1 MPRPLQSLPSPAAGV
16 ETAQVAVPLSH
27 LRPNTSQCRQRFSY
41 WPLEASFTLRARD
54 LPVSLSSSATRDPA
68 SSTRAPPKTAFD
80 AELSSQAKSLCAAR
94 ARSWMQDSDTPVCPG
109 LLVEH
114 ATTHPW
120 ALARWRQGTD
130 LLISDLPTVPCRH
143 PPHEIR
149 QGEPPCFFS
158 PHGAL
163 DVEESTASGALQ
175 AGLLRLR
182 SSNFSSTGMSGN
194 PIGIPDWLAEVSGV
208 PVPVNFLGRS
218 QDSTTRTP
226 WGVRSA
232 LPLPWPFCAPHR
244 PARKHR
250 TPFSMGGRCR
260 LLARRESKLSNGH
273 ALFREVNPDPMYR
286 EANHPRPSA
295 PVEVPC
301 TPCTFF
307 PFLGRTSPGL
317 VLQRSGRLAPAYPRW
332 LRLPAPH
339 TVFTLRPQGEARL
352 SRAFA
357 VPCPDKCLPA
367 ARS

>member
-244 PARKHR
+244 PTRSTARPLAWGADAGYWPEGRASSATVMPCSARSTQIQCTEKPIIHAHR
-250 TPFSMGGRCR
+250 PRWRCHARPVPFSPSLGG
-260 LLARRESKLSNGH
+260 
-273 ALFREVNPDPMYR
+273 
-286 EANHPRPSA
+286 
-295 PVEVPC
+295 
-301 TPCTFF
+301 
-307 PFLGRTSPGL
+307 
-317 VLQRSGRLAPAYPRW
+317 
-332 LRLPAPH
+332 RLPASCCGVLVGLRQRIPDGYVYPRR
-339 TVFTLRPQGEARL
+339 TVRQRGHCLHPSPTWGGSTLEGLRGA
-352 SRAFA
+352 
-357 VPCPDKCLPA
+357 LP
-367 ARS
+367 

>member
-27 LRPNTSQCRQRFSY
+27 LRPNTSQCRRRFSN

-149 QGEPPCFFS
+149 QCKPPHVSSLHMGPWTLKKVPLPARFKRAFS
-158 PHGAL
+158 GFDP
-163 DVEESTASGALQ
+163 
-175 AGLLRLR
+175 
-182 SSNFSSTGMSGN
+182 
-194 PIGIPDWLAEVSGV
+194 PISRRRECLGIPLVSQIG
-208 PVPVNFLGRS
+208 
-218 QDSTTRTP
+218 
-226 WGVRSA
+226 
-232 LPLPWPFCAPHR
+232 
-244 PARKHR
+244 
-250 TPFSMGGRCR
+250 
-260 LLARRESKLSNGH
+260 
-273 ALFREVNPDPMYR
+273 
-286 EANHPRPSA
+286 
-295 PVEVPC
+295 
-301 TPCTFF
+301 
-307 PFLGRTSPGL
+307 
-317 VLQRSGRLAPAYPRW
+317 
-332 LRLPAPH
+332 
-339 TVFTLRPQGEARL
+339 
-352 SRAFA
+352 
-357 VPCPDKCLPA
+357 
-367 ARS
+367 